1 MPEKKSEETGIYKK
15 VKGIIKSLDLDQQ
28 SLANELGVHQTMV
41 SNALNGK
48 NEKTFHRLIVLLEKE
63 HGVQVGDIHRNL
75 SSENDLEIIKT
86 ELQNLQSKMGEV
98 LKGIEE
104 LKGMLKK

>member
-1 MPEKKSEETGIYKK
+1 
-15 VKGIIKSLDLDQQ
+15 
-28 SLANELGVHQTMV
+28 
-41 SNALNGK
+41 
-48 NEKTFHRLIVLLEKE
+48 LI
-63 HGVQVGDIHRNL
+63 
-75 SSENDLEIIKT
+75 SSENDLEAIKT